1 MGESKIDMDAFKR
14 QAEAYAAVRPQ
25 YQVFAEVLQEIL
37 SQATRDLGLVA
48 IVQSRAKAVP
58 SFAEKTIRRRDKYPD
73 PLNQMKDL
81 CAARVIVET
90 LDDLQP
96 VREFLEEHFD
106 IDEAEDAGERLGVAE
121 FGYQSVHFTVSLKR
135 DEFTEVINRMA
146 LRRGSEGDKFRE
158 AVEELYARRSQD
170 DHEGRRLSLGPKYLA
185 EIQVRTLLQHA
196 WSAVGHDRIYKSNF
210 EVPDAYER
218 DANRVAAAL
227 EEADQSLA
235 RAARGVDSL
244 RTEYGAY
251 MSAEQQREEL
261 EKLEAV
267 ARYDP
272 DNLEAV
278 ARYDADNLN
287 LALQIGRLA
296 ATLDDHAK
304 AVDRLKPFV
313 AQWEASAE
321 ADEAIK
327 CWQVLQNAGAGQADQ
342 DEARREL
349 HKLRDPQMS
358 AVLRQYGQALLRT
371 GSRDGRDYIESALA
385 LDPGNVEA
393 HVALARACEHAGD
406 NGEALKHFEQGW
418 KVAPSDPPALAGY
431 LFRRLVDKRQTD
443 FLALV
448 APQLGGA
455 SQRCRDL
462 ASVRVYLPH
471 AFYDLGFFG
480 LLRGDPCA
488 SLCAY
493 AKAVHMTESEA
504 LLNAHRARLEQ
515 LHEALGN
522 GLEHLDC
529 VARFFAGAT
538 VAKLLQRAEKVA
550 DSDREEARQQA
561 EAARDELLG
570 PFRSPDFPDVQ
581 TPVVIVAG
589 GADAEFEEQLREYE
603 ALLQSAFEG
612 WSGTIISGG
621 TTAGVPGMVGRLPER
636 IRKVACLPRL
646 LPHSVTVDREHYQ
659 LYSSTSASGGF
670 SALEPIQM
678 WVDLIASGVN
688 PSEVKLLGINGGD
701 IAAVEY
707 RVAVALGATVGV
719 LRDSGRAASDIARDT
734 DWNRAPELALLPTD
748 KHTVRTFVRGIG
760 VTKCIASE
768 DREKLARETHEKY
781 LAERRKNQPAADAA
795 AVEWDDLKEHFK
807 ESNRQQVDHY
817 EAVLRAIGM
826 EIRRAPA
833 GAEVKPKGLK
843 PKQVERM
850 AEIEHARWNVERL
863 LDGWTYGKKDKVNK
877 VSSDL
882 VSWKDLP
889 EETREYDRE
898 PMRQIP
904 LRLAALG
911 YEIVPLAGA
920 GAEPERCAP

>member
-1 MGESKIDMDAFKR
+1 MGEFKIDMDAFKR

-25 YQVFAEVLQEIL
+25 YQVFAEVLKKIL
-37 SQATRDLGLVA
+37 SQATRDLGLMA
-48 IVQSRAKAVP
+48 IVQSRAKAVH

-73 PLNQMKDL
+73 PVNQMKDL

-158 AVEELYARRSQD
+158 AVEELYARRS
-170 DHEGRRLSLGPKYLA
+170 HEDPAKPSLQPGPKYLA

-267 ARYDP
+267 ARYD
-272 DNLEAV
+272 
-278 ARYDADNLN
+278 ADNLN

-296 ATLDDHAK
+296 ATLDDCGK
-304 AVDRLKPFV
+304 VVERLEPF
-313 AQWEASAE
+313 ASQWAASAE
-321 ADEAIK
+321 AARTRE
-327 CWQVLQNAGAGQADQ
+327 CWKVLQNAGAGQADRE
-342 DEARREL
+342 EARRAL
-349 HKLRDPQMS
+349 HRLRDPQMS

-385 LDPGNVEA
+385 LDRGNVEA

-406 NGEALKHFEQGW
+406 NGAALKHFEQGW
-418 KVAPSDPPALAGY
+418 KVAPSDPPALTGY

-443 FLALV
+443 FLALL
-448 APQLGGA
+448 APQLQAA

-462 ASVRVYLPH
+462 ANVDVYLPH

-504 LLNAHRARLEQ
+504 LLSGHRARLEQ

-529 VARFFAGAT
+529 VARFFAVAT
-538 VAKLLQRAEKVA
+538 VAKLLQRAGTVDEP
-550 DSDREEARQQA
+550 DREEARRQA
-561 EAARDELLG
+561 EAAREELLG
-570 PFRSPDFPDVQ
+570 RFRSPDFPGVE

-621 TTAGVPGMVGRLPER
+621 TTAGVPGMVGRLPGE
-636 IRKVACLPRL
+636 IRKVACLPEL
-646 LPHSVTVDREHYQ
+646 PPHSVTVDREHYR
-659 LYSSTSASGGF
+659 LYSSTSTSGGF
-670 SALEPIQM
+670 SALEPLQA
-678 WVDLIASGVN
+678 WVDLIAAGVN

-707 RVAVALGATVGV
+707 RVAAALGATVGV
-719 LRDSGRAASDIARDT
+719 LRDSGRAASELFRDA
-734 DWNRAPELALLPTD
+734 DWNKAKGVLLLPTD
-748 KHTVRTFVRGIG
+748 PHTVRTFIQGIQK
-760 VTKCIASE
+760 TNDLAPE
-768 DREKLARETHEKY
+768 HRDFLARQAHNEY
-781 LAERRKNQPAADAA
+781 LADKRKSFVRADPAV
-795 AVEWDDLKEHFK
+795 VEWDELPEHFR
-807 ESNRQQVDHY
+807 ESNRSQVDHY
-817 EAVLRAIGM
+817 GEKLRAIGRR
-826 EIRRAPA
+826 IQRAPE
-833 GAEVKPKGLK
+833 GT
-843 PKQVERM
+843 QVEPIPLRTEQIEQM
-850 AEIEHARWNVERL
+850 AELEHARWNVERL
-863 LDGWTYGKKDKVNK
+863 LDGWTLGPADKANK
-877 VSSDL
+877 VSPCL
-882 VSWKDLP
+882 VRWKDLP
-889 EETREYDRE
+889 EDIQNYDRK
-898 PMRQIP
+898 PVAAIP
-904 LRLAALG
+904 ERLADLG
-911 YEIVPLAGA
+911 YEVVPIAD
-920 GAEPERCAP
+920 PEAP